1 MKVAVFSLLWPDVV
15 EQLKKEFDCTVA
27 INPDPE
33 TKRQVLATA
42 NVVVVRSGV
51 TLEKESLEAAKHLKL
66 IVRAGAGLDAID
78 VATAERLGIR
88 VQVLPLSA
96 DSVAELAFGLLLG
109 LCRQIVPLTI
119 SLRDGRWEKQK
130 AIGSELADRTLGL
143 FGFGRIATRIAE
155 IAKAFRMKVV
165 AYDRSPDK
173 PSKREAAARL
183 GVTFATFSEMLKQA
197 DYVII
202 QAPLND
208 ETRNVFDKSA
218 LAQMQSHALLV
229 NTGRGGIVNEA
240 DLYESLKTRQIAGA
254 ALDVYSNEP
263 VGKSPLFELD
273 NFIGTPHVGAQT
285 SDTQRRV
292 GEEVLNVI
300 RQFAGVGK

>member
-1 MKVAVFSLLWPDVV
+1 MKVAIFSSLWPDVV
-15 EQLKKEFDCTVA
+15 EQIKKEFDCTVA
-27 INPDPE
+27 VNPDPE
-33 TKRQVLATA
+33 TKHKVLSTA

-51 TLEKESLEAAKHLKL
+51 TLEKDSLEGAKHLKL

-78 VATAERLGIR
+78 VPTAERLGIR

-96 DSVAELAFGLLLG
+96 DSVAELAFALLLG
-109 LCRQIVPLTI
+109 LCRQVVPLTV
-119 SLRDGRWEKQK
+119 SLREGRWEKQK

-155 IAKAFRMKVV
+155 IANAFRMKVV

-173 PSKREAAARL
+173 PSKREAADRL
-183 GVTFATFSEMLKQA
+183 GVTFATLPEMLKKS

-208 ETRNVFDKSA
+208 DTRNAFDKSA
-218 LAQMQSHALLV
+218 LAQMQPHAFLV
-229 NTGRGGIVNEA
+229 NTGRGGIVNEE
-240 DLYESLKTRQIAGA
+240 DLYEALKTKRLAGA
-254 ALDVYSNEP
+254 ALDVYRHEP
-263 VGKSPLFELD
+263 PGKSPLFDLD

-300 RQFAGVGK
+300 RKFAANGA